1 MEIRKILFPTD
12 FLEGTADAVPYAVD
26 LAKKYN
32 ARLYILHV
40 IYEVT
45 KATGL
50 YVPHV
55 TLDELYSSME
65 EEAAKEI
72 EKAYREELRGFND
85 VEYIIKKGI
94 PYEEIINFAS
104 DEGIDLIVI
113 GTHGRKGLDKLF
125 FGSTA
130 EKVIKHAHCPVMTI
144 RVKE

>member
-50 YVPHV
+50 YVPHI

-72 EKAYREELRGFND
+72 EKAYREELRGFEA
-85 VEYIIKKGI
+85 VEHIIKKGI

-130 EKVIKHAHCPVMTI
+130 EKVIKHAPCPVMTI

>member
-50 YVPHV
+50 YVPHI

-72 EKAYREELRGFND
+72 EKAYREELRGFEA
-85 VEYIIKKGI
+85 VEHIIKKGI

-125 FGSTA
+125 FGRRS
-130 EKVIKHAHCPVMTI
+130 
-144 RVKE
+144 